1 MSGRE
6 GERAGRTDGRGAERA
21 EGTGDPGGG
30 GRRSHLL
37 QLGIAAA
44 VIVGFV
50 VLTRVV
56 PNIDLQ
62 QALKDVSEKLGALTY
77 VLVAAAAFLETGAFV
92 GLVLPG
98 ETVII
103 LGGAVAGQ
111 GETSIVLTIG
121 VIWVAAFLGDST
133 SFMLGR
139 RLGRGFILR
148 HGPKVRITHER
159 FARVEDYFSRHGG
172 KTILVGRF
180 IGLVRAIAP
189 FTAGS
194 SGMRYTYYLPFCV
207 LGTGLW
213 AVAFALI
220 GYFASQSLDAA
231 AHAAGEGTFL
241 FGTAVATIVVIVI
254 IVRFLREAENRR
266 RLVAGMERRAALRPL
281 VGVARR
287 LGPQARFVVD
297 RLTPGGL
304 GLEFTTLVAV
314 LAVAVYVVV
323 AYTGLVADDP
333 GPTPGDRTAA
343 DLAADLQTPWLT
355 DAANA
360 VTQLGSSAV
369 VLPLVLVA
377 AVLLAARRRWTEA
390 AVLVVAVAIIYGG
403 VQGLKEATDRPRPPG
418 SLTPSTGSGFPSG
431 HAAHAI
437 IYPWLALTLT
447 VRLRPRVSGGSAL
460 LAAGVAVAVAVGLS
474 RVYLG
479 VHYLSDVSAGWAL
492 GVAAFA
498 ACAAVAMVVT
508 HLRQNSHDGQLGDRD

>member
-1 MSGRE
+1 MSE
-6 GERAGRTDGRGAERA
+6 
-21 EGTGDPGGG
+21 

-44 VIVGFV
+44 VIAGFV

-77 VLVAAAAFLETGAFV
+77 LLVGAAAFLETGAFV
-92 GLVLPG
+92 GLLLPG

-172 KTILVGRF
+172 KTILIGRF
-180 IGLVRAIAP
+180 IGLVRAMAP

-213 AVAFALI
+213 AAAFALI

-231 AHAAGEGTFL
+231 AHAAGQGTFL
-241 FGTAVATIVVIVI
+241 FGTAVATIVVIVVA
-254 IVRFLREAENRR
+254 VRFLRDAENRR

-281 VGVARR
+281 VGFARR
-287 LGPQARFVVD
+287 LRPQARFVID

-314 LAVAVYVVV
+314 LAVALYVVI
-323 AYTGLVADDP
+323 AYTVVLVQDP

-343 DLAADLQTPWLT
+343 DLAAALQTPWLT
-355 DAANA
+355 DLAKV

-369 VLPLVLVA
+369 ILPLALVATVLLCIRRRWVEA
-377 AVLLAARRRWTEA
+377 AVLLAA
-390 AVLVVAVAIIYGG
+390 VAIIYAG
-403 VQGLKEATDRPRPPG
+403 VQELKDATDRPRPPDP
-418 SLTPSTGSGFPSG
+418 LTSSTGSGFPSG
-431 HAAHAI
+431 HAAHSI
-437 IYPWLALTLT
+437 IYPWLALTLA
-447 VRLRPRVSGGSAL
+447 VRLRPGMAGGTAL
-460 LAAGVAVAVAVGLS
+460 LLAGVGLAVIVGLS
-474 RVYLG
+474 RVYLR

-498 ACAAVAMVVT
+498 ACAVVAMVVT
-508 HLRQNSHDGQLGDRD
+508 HLRQNPHHGPLGDRD